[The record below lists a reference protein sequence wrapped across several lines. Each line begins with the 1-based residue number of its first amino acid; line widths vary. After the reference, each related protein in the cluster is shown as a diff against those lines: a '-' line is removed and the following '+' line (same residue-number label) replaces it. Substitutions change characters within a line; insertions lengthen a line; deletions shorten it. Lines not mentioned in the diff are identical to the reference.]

1 VTERTL
7 IRQISFVHGTAAMI
21 PTSGQCFDLMEK
33 YVMLDNIRA
42 HSVVVEQ
49 VASLIARCLRQAGEN
64 LVLEKVTAGALMHDI
79 AKTLCLRTG
88 ENHAVKGR
96 EICVDHRCFEIADIV
111 AEHIVLAEYDPH
123 DGVREKEIVYYADKR
138 VNHDVVVSLEQRL
151 EYLLD
156 HYGKNQDSL
165 QNLIRENFSL
175 CKEVEKK
182 IFSRLTFRPEDVA
195 VLIGQQVTE
204 TREAG

>member
-49 VASLIARCLRQAGEN
+49 VASLIARCLRQVGEN

-123 DGVREKEIVYYADKR
+123 DGVQEKEIVYYADKR